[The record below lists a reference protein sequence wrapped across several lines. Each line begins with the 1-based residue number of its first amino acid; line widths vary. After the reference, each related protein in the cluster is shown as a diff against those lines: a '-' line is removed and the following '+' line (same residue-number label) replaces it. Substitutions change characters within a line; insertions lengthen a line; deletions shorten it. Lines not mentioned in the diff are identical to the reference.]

1 MSIDNILFIHTSTV
15 GCTVSTHIKN
25 TEHNISTEEKGLRV
39 LLLGAYNVVGHRRYE
54 GLACY
59 SIQTSIQSRKEKVVM
74 SLRA

>member
-1 MSIDNILFIHTSTV
+1 MQNIT
-15 GCTVSTHIKN
+15 
-25 TEHNISTEEKGLRV
+25 TEEKVIRV

-74 SLRA
+74 FLRA